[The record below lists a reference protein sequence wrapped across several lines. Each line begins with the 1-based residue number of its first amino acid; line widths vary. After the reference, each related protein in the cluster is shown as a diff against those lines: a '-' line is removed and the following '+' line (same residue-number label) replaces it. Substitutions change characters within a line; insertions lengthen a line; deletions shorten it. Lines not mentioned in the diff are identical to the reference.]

1 MLLQIVKFFME
12 FKEVFFWTN
21 LFSVTY
27 LIISLSIVLKISSI
41 IENEEK
47 ARRNSNEDEANVPIR
62 TA

>member
-1 MLLQIVKFFME
+1 ME